1 MNEDTIDINSLI
13 STLALDILD
22 IQDINID
29 TSDEDD
35 YIGEVKFSIPDI
47 ISIRKSDIN
56 IILDNKDEVYERE
69 LDIDISEPFTN
80 QNNEIDF
87 SKEYIDRI
95 TGVFVPNVYLGEGMT
110 LYDEKITESR
120 YSDTWFK
127 VDIRCKAYDHE
138 FDNGYKG
145 IIEPIMV
152 KYFTDER
159 NIGIS
164 SSVISWTNTENGIN
178 IMRTPNR
185 SDAKTIDKVRIHIQ
199 SISNLIDRDYLIKL
213 AKEALTRY
221 VFGEFITDDDSLEE
235 FTNSIIWKCKVR
247 PNSVLDTNHIQNVLD
262 KYRKGDSEEVNDE
275 YQIV

>member
-1 MNEDTIDINSLI
+1 MNEETIDINSLI

-138 FDNGYKG
+138 FDNGYTG
-145 IIEPIMV
+145 IIKPIIV
-152 KYFTDER
+152 KYYTDER

-164 SSVISWTNTENGIN
+164 SSVISWTNTENSIN
-178 IMRTPNR
+178 IRRTPDR
-185 SDAKTIDKVRIHIQ
+185 PDAKTIDKVRIHIQ